1 MAFLQAVIIVVARES
16 LSAFNRRGCRVPGTF
31 RPLQS
36 RTARGRAGRG
46 SPCCSFFTILPSFRS
61 SSGEESAC
69 AWAGEADGPTQHW
82 GVALP
87 SPHRSSRLQ
96 PRCQA
101 EDTEGQATRA
111 AGVGSWPTQSSF
123 RQLSAPPSLP
133 PCWWKGGIGCV
144 PWDEGIR

>member
-1 MAFLQAVIIVVARES
+1 MWLPERVLAPSTGGGAGSQARSALFRAARPGEEQAEEALAAPPS
-16 LSAFNRRGCRVPGTF
+16 PYSLLSAP
-31 RPLQS
+31 PL
-36 RTARGRAGRG
+36 GR
-46 SPCCSFFTILPSFRS
+46 SP
-61 SSGEESAC
+61 AC
-69 AWAGEADGPTQHW
+69 AWAGEVDGPTHHR

-101 EDTEGQATRA
+101 EDAEWRFPGGQATRA

-133 PCWWKGGIGCV
+133 LRWWKGGIGRV